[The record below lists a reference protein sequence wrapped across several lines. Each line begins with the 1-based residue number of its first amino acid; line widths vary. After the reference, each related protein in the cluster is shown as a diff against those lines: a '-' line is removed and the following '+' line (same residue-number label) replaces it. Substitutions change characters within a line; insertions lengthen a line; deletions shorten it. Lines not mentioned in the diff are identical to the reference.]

1 MAQTPLPKS
10 AQPPASSPNDEIDE
24 ISLLDILG
32 FFKRQF
38 KVIGGVTI
46 AAIVASLGMAATQKT
61 QVQRTLSLDVE
72 LSPLLGLVIAG
83 DELAL
88 AQEIDQELVAEIVS
102 EGTLALQS
110 YFLEHQNDPSALPKV
125 NATTEA
131 VPPTEATQVPEDLRL
146 TLQAESTDGFETFS
160 EAAIAVWET
169 SAADLLEKHIVS
181 AQERLALLIQ
191 RSQSK
196 IDFLESQSLSPVAA
210 TGDPDTLVNLLQF
223 QQQQAVLA
231 EEFAQLADYE
241 FNQAAL
247 ARAQSEPE
255 ELVEIKILADVESAQ
270 GSSLGTR
277 LTLSV
282 IAGLMLG
289 IFIGLLVDQF
299 PKFKAALSQL

>member
-10 AQPPASSPNDEIDE
+10 AHSPTSSPNDEIDE

-38 KVIGGVTI
+38 KIIGGVTV
-46 AAIVASLGMAATQKT
+46 AAIVVSLGMAATQQA
-61 QVQRTLSLDVE
+61 QVQRTLFLEVD
-72 LSPLLGLVIAG
+72 LSPLLGLAMAG
-83 DELAL
+83 DDLTL

-110 YFLEHQNDPSALPKV
+110 YFLEHQNDPGALPKV

-146 TLQAESTDGFETFS
+146 TLQAENTEEFETVS
-160 EAAIAVWET
+160 EAAIAVWEAR
-169 SAADLLEKHIVS
+169 AADLLANHIVS
-181 AQERLALLIQ
+181 AQEQLVLLIQ

-210 TGDPDTLVNLLQF
+210 TGNTETLLQF

-231 EEFAQLADYE
+231 EEFAQLADYQ

-255 ELVEIKILADVESAQ
+255 ELVEIKVLADVESAR

-277 LTLSV
+277 LLLSA
-282 IAGLMLG
+282 ISGLMLG

-299 PKFKAALSQL
+299 PKLKTALSQP